1 MLRTE
6 TDNRVGFFASP
17 FSEALP
23 LRVVGS
29 AAKNVGR
36 KQRLFILE
44 PGGELEIPGA
54 ASARITEDHAHR
66 RAEGHLAPPVRFKD
80 QSIAAARVRSH
91 RPIASSGRSPV
102 TSAEAFRLRC

>member
-66 RAEGHLAPPVRFKD
+66 RAEGTWRPRFGSKTRALRRPV
-80 QSIAAARVRSH
+80 
-91 RPIASSGRSPV
+91 
-102 TSAEAFRLRC
+102 